1 MYRTKGTLV
10 KELKEL
16 GIRKGDK
23 DGAVVSL
30 EHLKYYQLVNLYYKH
45 CIWLEIIMD
54 LEYLRKQ
61 KEKYLDRMKYFDA
74 IDFSNLSRTFQDV
87 VDMISQM
94 EIYIQENNIKEKE
107 NQNENQNENNI

>member
-1 MYRTKGTLV
+1 
-10 KELKEL
+10 
-16 GIRKGDK
+16 
-23 DGAVVSL
+23 
-30 EHLKYYQLVNLYYKH
+30 
-45 CIWLEIIMD
+45 MD

-107 NQNENQNENNI
+107 DQNENQNENNI